1 MDIFLQMFF
10 MQFFNHFSPPDVA
23 SVIVPIVHIVPD
35 VVSVSVTVPD
45 GGVHNTVGFIFIFV
59 SGVCTHTLL

>member
-1 MDIFLQMFF
+1 

-23 SVIVPIVHIVPD
+23 SVIVPIVHIVSD
-35 VVSVSVTVPD
+35 VVSISVTVPD
-45 GGVHNTVGFIFIFV
+45 GGVDTVGFVFIFV